1 MNLLNE
7 QIKHKHV
14 RFLFVYITLKLC
26 SVLWLPHLPELLAAL
41 F

>member
-14 RFLFVYITLKLC
+14 RFLFVDVTLKRC
-26 SVLWLPHLPELLAAL
+26 SVLLHMPELLAAL